1 MLANRPIQD
10 DSEMPLDNCNDQW
23 GQIRIEITRQALD
36 HMRVDTWLALAE
48 YPNTWDPVRDVIEW
62 HMNPAT
68 WTFFLLKYPEL
79 VAFAQH
85 KDPTQKS
92 NT

>member
-1 MLANRPIQD
+1 MSQLPPTRYCTD
-10 DSEMPLDNCNDQW
+10 VSVLV
-23 GQIRIEITRQALD
+23 EITREHLD
-36 HMRVDTWLALAE
+36 RISIDTWLALAE

-62 HMNPAT
+62 SMNPAT

-79 VAFAQH
+79 VVFAQH
-85 KDPTQKS
+85 KDPTAKS

>member
-10 DSEMPLDNCNDQW
+10 DSETPLGNWCHNPTV
-23 GQIRIEITRQALD
+23 ISITREALD
-36 HMRVDTWLALAE
+36 HMQVDTWLALAE
-48 YPNTWDPVRDVIEW
+48 YPNTWDPVRDVIYWQMSE
-62 HMNPAT
+62 AT

-79 VAFAQH
+79 VGLSQH